1 MKIISYGHLEQKRLT
16 CANCETIME
25 YDIRDIN
32 WTEEYPEEDVK
43 IRRAFVVCPICKEP
57 IEIRERGVKI
67 YKGEKGAGN
76 DRTQD

>member
-16 CANCETIME
+16 CPDCETIME

-32 WTEEYPEEDVK
+32 WTEEYPDKDVK
-43 IRRAFVVCPICKEP
+43 IRRVFVVCPICKKP
-57 IEIRERGVKI
+57 IEIRELGVKI
-67 YKGEKGAGN
+67 FKGGEN